1 VTGDLAADA
10 QARLEA
16 ERIADAEALVGLAA
30 LALSTD
36 LRTYQALLLGLPVP
50 CRCLEPR
57 VLKAIGMTPA
67 DPWLVLTLEQALLIE
82 ASRPKGGYGFEE
94 RRRR

>member
-1 VTGDLAADA
+1 VN
-10 QARLEA
+10 EA
-16 ERIADAEALVGLAA
+16 ERMADAEALVGLGA
-30 LALSTD
+30 LALSTT

-57 VLKAIGMTPA
+57 VLKVIGMTTD
-67 DPWLVLTLEQALLIE
+67 DPWLVLTFEQALLIE
-82 ASRPKGGYGFEE
+82 VSRPKGGYFGG